1 MKDATSSPVD
11 LIPAQH
17 RELLESSRLLRGL
30 SSAQLA
36 CIAAA
41 WEERVYEPGEYLLRE
56 GERDGFVH
64 VLVEGRAVLV
74 KESSLGTA
82 PSRIGELQVGDTF
95 GELKIIDPRPS
106 TASVVAATAVTAV
119 AIDLEVFDRQEELG
133 DARAIIWRNVGQ
145 ILAERLQRTS
155 ITGADAIQRELA
167 ESEARAYA
175 ARFILY
181 MFCTFGVFQLGISAL
196 SLVPAPNRPPN
207 SILSFI
213 LVIWTL
219 IPVVLSLRRSP
230 FPLASHGL
238 TARHARRHAI
248 QALVWTAPV
257 LIACLLVKLVL
268 ARVVPSMAERPLFD
282 PAALFA
288 GRPADWGF
296 FAVAVLL
303 YGVHAPIQELVAR
316 AGLQGSLQQFLRVPP
331 GHADWKSIIISNI
344 VFASAHTYWGFWFSM
359 AAFASGLLWGWIF
372 ARQGS
377 LVGPIVSHLAV
388 GYWVLFALGLHA
400 VIGGG

>member
-1 MKDATSSPVD
+1 VISAP
-11 LIPAQH
+11 H
-17 RELLESSRLLRGL
+17 RRLLESSRLLRGL
-30 SSAQLA
+30 SPAQLA
-36 CIAAA
+36 RIAAI
-41 WEERVYEPGEYLLRE
+41 WEERAYEPGEYLLRE
-56 GERDGFVH
+56 GERDGFVYI
-64 VLVEGRAVLV
+64 LVEGRAVLV

-95 GELKIIDPRPS
+95 GELKIVDPRPS

-119 AIDLEVFDRQEELG
+119 AIDLEVFDRQDALG
-133 DARAIIWRNVGQ
+133 DARATIWRNVGQ

-175 ARFILY
+175 ARFILF
-181 MFCTFGVFQLGISAL
+181 MFCMFGVFQLGTSAL
-196 SLVPAPNRPPN
+196 TLVPAPSRPPT

-213 LVIWTL
+213 LVIWTV
-219 IPVVLSLRRSP
+219 IPVVLFLRRSP
-230 FPLASHGL
+230 FPPAAHGL
-238 TARHARRHAI
+238 TARHAGRHAI
-248 QALVWTAPV
+248 QAIVWTAPV
-257 LIACLLVKLVL
+257 LIAFLLLKLVL
-268 ARVVPSMAERPLFD
+268 MHTVPSMAGRPLFD

-288 GRPADWGF
+288 GGPVDWRF

-303 YGVHAPIQELVAR
+303 YGLHTPIQELVAR
-316 AGLQGSLQQFLRVPP
+316 AGLQGSLQQFLRVPAGQP
-331 GHADWKSIIISNI
+331 DWKSIVISNLL
-344 VFASAHTYWGFWFSM
+344 FASAHTYLGFGFSM

-377 LVGPIVSHLAV
+377 LVGPIVSHLAI
-388 GYWVLFALGLHA
+388 GYWVLFVLGLHA